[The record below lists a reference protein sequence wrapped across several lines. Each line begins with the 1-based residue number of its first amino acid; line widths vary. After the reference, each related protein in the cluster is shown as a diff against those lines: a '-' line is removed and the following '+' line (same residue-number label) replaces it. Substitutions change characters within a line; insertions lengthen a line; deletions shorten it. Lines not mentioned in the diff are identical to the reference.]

1 MERSKFLASMAVGL
15 GAAQVALVNPALAY
29 VVEPQPRFEK
39 CHWQLERLD
48 WVRSQQGA
56 FMSGGY
62 VAHCIVH
69 DQQFFAPAQI
79 NDYDVRV
86 YGKDPTPYIK
96 AAEESS
102 RTRAVMRIHD
112 ANGVCRLRQA
122 QRTVYG
128 V

>member
-1 MERSKFLASMAVGL
+1 MAVGL
-15 GAAQVALVNPALAY
+15 GAAQVALANPALAY

-39 CHWQLERLD
+39 CHWQLERLE

-56 FMSGGY
+56 FTSGGY

-69 DQQFFAPAQI
+69 DQRFFTPAQVL
-79 NDYDVRV
+79 DYDAAANGVS
-86 YGKDPTPYIK
+86 PSALFT

-112 ANGVCRLRQA
+112 ANGVCALRQA